1 MVFALSVTCNG
12 LTEAPLMISVS
23 EIIAEIRDRVKRMKL
38 IHNCDQFLKS
48 LLGKNDKTVIMVEL
62 NEEV

>member
-12 LTEAPLMISVS
+12 LTKVPLIILVS
-23 EIIAEIRDRVKRMKL
+23 EIISEIQDRVKRMKL
-38 IHNCDQFLKS
+38 IHNCDQFMKS
-48 LLGKNDKTVIMVEL
+48 LHGKNDKTVIMVEL